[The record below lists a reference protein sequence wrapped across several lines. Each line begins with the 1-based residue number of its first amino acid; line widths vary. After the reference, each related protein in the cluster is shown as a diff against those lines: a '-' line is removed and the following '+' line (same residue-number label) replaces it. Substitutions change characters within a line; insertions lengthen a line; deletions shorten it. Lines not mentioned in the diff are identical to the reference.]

1 MRLDCLSAVRI
12 LSRDKTHMDDVI
24 TEQNIQVL
32 LRLANIDPTSVVIA
46 PQSPVADDCV
56 VVESLKCL
64 CNLVFNSA
72 TCQNLFERL
81 NGVDGILKRIRSYKY
96 VSFI

>member
-1 MRLDCLSAVRI
+1 MRVDCLSTVRI

-24 TEQNIQVL
+24 TEQNILVL
-32 LRLANIDPTSVVIA
+32 LRLASIDPSS
-46 PQSPVADDCV
+46 QSPAADDCV
-56 VVESLKCL
+56 AVESLKCL

-72 TCQNLFERL
+72 TCQSHFERL

-96 VSFI
+96 VYFI